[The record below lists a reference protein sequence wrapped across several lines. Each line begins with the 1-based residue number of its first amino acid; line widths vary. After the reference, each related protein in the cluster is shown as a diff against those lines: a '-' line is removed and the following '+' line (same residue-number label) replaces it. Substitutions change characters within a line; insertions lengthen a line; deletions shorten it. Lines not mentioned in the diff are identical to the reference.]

1 MGESDPPQGDWMLD
15 IVMGRI
21 IGTGRGQTHIWR
33 LRRAGTK
40 FGPRRSCPNH
50 CDVLQRGLDYFRF
63 SNLFVAQGP
72 FPTAVRRDTRE
83 CTLDSAVRQHLSAME
98 SRHTGAR

>member
-1 MGESDPPQGDWMLD
+1 MLD

-40 FGPRRSCPNH
+40 FGPRRTCPNH
-50 CDVLQRGLDYFRF
+50 CAVLQRGLDYFRF

-72 FPTAVRRDTRE
+72 FPTRGAPRRKAAHTRL
-83 CTLDSAVRQHLSAME
+83 CRQHLSAME